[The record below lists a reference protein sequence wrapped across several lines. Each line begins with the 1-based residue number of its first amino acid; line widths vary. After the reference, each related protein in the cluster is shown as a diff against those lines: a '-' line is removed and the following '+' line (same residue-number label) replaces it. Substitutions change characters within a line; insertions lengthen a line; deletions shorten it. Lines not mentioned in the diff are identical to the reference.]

1 MTTLASQADQNEPDP
16 SAAAP
21 PLLRRRFQFSLATLL
36 WLTTLVAC
44 VAALG
49 ITYRNLRETKRELQT
64 ARSLLAIC
72 RVEMGYLD
80 VSDPKKIYA
89 RGLRTMEPY
98 KWSWR
103 IYLPKKLRFKLHA
116 SIGGIPYEAVPST
129 SDSEILLMPGEHLI
143 DVSAIPSRDEKWKL
157 HIKLLDGPG
166 ADRDMPSGWNDGCE
180 TVGVFETKQE
190 VVDSNSPLV
199 LLRLRRIKNV
209 YYYQPCNG
217 LMIWIEEAKP

>member
-1 MTTLASQADQNEPDP
+1 MSDDREPTSNDPTPAVVTTSLP
-16 SAAAP
+16 
-21 PLLRRRFQFSLATLL
+21 RRRFQFSLATLL
-36 WLTTLVAC
+36 WLTTVVAC
-44 VAALG
+44 LAALG
-49 ITYRNLRETKRELQT
+49 ITYRSLRETRRELQA
-64 ARSLLAIC
+64 ARSLLAAC

-80 VSDPKKIYA
+80 VSDPNKIYA

-103 IYLPKKLRFKLHA
+103 IYLPKNLRFKLRA
-116 SIGGIPYEAVPST
+116 SIVGIPYEAVPST
-129 SDSEILLMPGEHLI
+129 SDSDILLMPGEHII
-143 DVSAIPSRDEKWKL
+143 DASAILSRDEKWGL
-157 HIKLLDGPG
+157 HIKILDGPG
-166 ADRDMPSGWNDGCE
+166 VDHDMPSGWNDGCE

-217 LMIWIEEAKP
+217 LMIWIEEVK